1 MILSLF
7 VISGIL
13 SLIGTFNFL
22 KKKPLLGWLFL
33 LAGLTGLAIAF
44 IVISIYPDKI

>member
-13 SLIGTFNFL
+13 SLIGAFNFL

-33 LAGLTGLAIAF
+33 LAGLTGLAIAL

>member
-7 VISGIL
+7 IISGLLTGLGI
-13 SLIGTFNFL
+13 FNFI

-33 LAGLTGLAIAF
+33 LAGIVGIAIAMV
-44 IVISIYPDKI
+44 VISIYPDKI

>member
-7 VISGIL
+7 IVSSLL
-13 SLIGTFNFL
+13 SFIGLFL
-22 KKKPLLGWLFL
+22 FIKKKAALGWLFL
-33 LAGLTGLAIAF
+33 LAGLTGIAIAL